1 MLSSSAGNL
10 GLLERAR
17 LLRLVQTG
25 WEDELEDMFDDED
38 QLEDIFVNSVVT
50 MKEEEN
56 VKCFETLGVEAL
68 GIHCNIRTSIQHE
81 QNPHQR
87 FRSVE
92 ALGHD

>member
-17 LLRLVQTG
+17 LLRLVQIG
-25 WEDELEDMFDDED
+25 REDELEDMFVDED
-38 QLEDIFVNSVVT
+38 ELDDMYENQLEDIFVDSVVT

-68 GIHCNIRTSIQHE
+68 GIHCNIRTSI
-81 QNPHQR
+81 
-87 FRSVE
+87 
-92 ALGHD
+92 